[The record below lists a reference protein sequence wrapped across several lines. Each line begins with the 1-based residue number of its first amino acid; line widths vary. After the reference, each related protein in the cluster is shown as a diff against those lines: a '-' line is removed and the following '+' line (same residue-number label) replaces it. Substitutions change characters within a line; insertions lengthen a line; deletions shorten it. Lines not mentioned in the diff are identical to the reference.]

1 MADIPVDGKTRVSWV
16 PAISNIAA
24 PTVAELNA
32 GLLLTYRITRD
43 GLMGYEPTTNKIDN
57 ASIGDTFD
65 ITTVGTDSFGDTML
79 RLKRQTPLAGDTAYT
94 TLVKS
99 ATGYIVIRRDVD
111 RDTAWTAAQL
121 CEVYPTTCGR
131 RKRLAPEQNTV
142 TRYEVPTMVSSEP
155 NLDAIVA

>member
-1 MADIPVDGKTRVSWV
+1 VADIPVDGKTRIAWV
-16 PAISNIAA
+16 PAIANIAA

-32 GLLLTYRITRD
+32 GLLLTYRVTRD

-65 ITTVGTDSFGDTML
+65 ITTVGTDSFGDTAL

-94 TLVKS
+94 TLVKG
-99 ATGYIVIRRDVD
+99 AEGYIVIRRDVD

-155 NLDAIVA
+155 DLDAVVA